1 MSIARWSAPSL
12 ALLLIPAAL
21 TAQAKVNQY
30 GYPEKH
36 DPKPTTAAITPA
48 DLMTRLYIFA
58 DDSMMGRQSGRAG
71 NMMGTNYIAA
81 ELKRLGI
88 KPGGENG
95 GYFQT
100 LPYIQRKFTDQSVLM
115 AGGQPPSGSTTIS
128 CRCRDRALRS
138 RSRTRG
144 HLRRRRRRHDAADL
158 RRAGGRQGGDP
169 RAGSSRR
176 GGADRRRSW
185 WFPGRR
191 RQCALC
197 RRGGRDHGRPRSAH
211 ALGARRDQRS
221 DCADLDGG
229 HAGLG
234 HSG

>member
-115 AGGQPPSGSTTIS
+115 AGGTTFRIN
-128 CRCRDRALRS
+128 
-138 RSRTRG
+138 
-144 HLRRRRRRHDAADL
+144 HDFVPVP
-158 RRAGGRQGGDP
+158 GP
-169 RAGSSRR
+169 RAPQPIENVAVIY
-176 GGADRRRSW
+176 GGVAGDTTQQITSAQAA
-185 WFPGRR
+185 GKVVILS
-191 RQCALC
+191 AA
-197 RRGGRDHGRPRSAH
+197 RPVAAGQWR
-211 ALGARRDQRS
+211 GARV
-221 DCADLDGG
+221 AKGG
-229 HAGLG
+229 GL
-234 HSG
+234 